1 MHSYLSFWP
10 GYHPIQDSKLQ
21 DQDANICMHSV
32 FIEDAFYQSTESLGN
47 KSENQKNVAIACLLG
62 RVAANAS

>member
-1 MHSYLSFWP
+1 
-10 GYHPIQDSKLQ
+10 
-21 DQDANICMHSV
+21 MHSV

-62 RVAANAS
+62 RVAADASQKIEKDERTPQSAI